1 MQECIQES
9 QSMCFQP
16 LFSNLSLCI
25 YLSSHTF
32 MIIYMVER
40 SYSKK
45 KNPNLFYK
53 LMSLL
58 KKFILSFIIIFH
70 NIILI

>member
-1 MQECIQES
+1 MQECIHQS
-9 QSMCFQP
+9 QSMCCQS

-25 YLSSHTF
+25 YLFSHTF
-32 MIIYMVER
+32 MIIYIVER
-40 SYSKK
+40 SYSHKE
-45 KNPNLFYK
+45 NPNLFYK

-58 KKFILSFIIIFH
+58 KFIILSFIIIFQ